1 MTMTKKSSEFLRHF
15 IIGDW
20 IFSWFNIRPISF
32 TDNFSFCEEL
42 AELRL
47 CGFCFSLLIASQKQI
62 HSLSTHNLRTVFQR
76 FPSRCRPAP
85 CSSSLWPICS
95 SHWKWLTSENGLCS
109 KTPFWFPLHIYLV
122 GNKLWLPGPIL
133 VFPRI
138 QPAGSDEFQSRGKV
152 YSPQATDFVNCENS
166 SIFFCH
172 DVLSDFNCGQE
183 SCVSTNLYHSILL
196 WKPFHSFLL
205 LLH

>member
-95 SHWKWLTSENGLCS
+95 KPLEMIHEWEWPLFKDSILISTPYLPCRQQVVTSGSNLGVPSNPTCWFRWVSISWQSVLTTSHWLCE
-109 KTPFWFPLHIYLV
+109 
-122 GNKLWLPGPIL
+122 LW
-133 VFPRI
+133 
-138 QPAGSDEFQSRGKV
+138 EF
-152 YSPQATDFVNCENS
+152 FN
-166 SIFFCH
+166 FFCH